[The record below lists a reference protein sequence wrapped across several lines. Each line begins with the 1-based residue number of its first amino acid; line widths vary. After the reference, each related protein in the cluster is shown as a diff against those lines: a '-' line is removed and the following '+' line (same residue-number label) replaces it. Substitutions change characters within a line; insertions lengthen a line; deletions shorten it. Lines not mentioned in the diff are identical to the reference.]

1 MYKFFTKMLVRTH
14 HRTALHVHFYI
25 EIHVFGIFIP
35 IKLFESVF
43 TQIYASI
50 FVIVPLS
57 KPRTGLPFLLFSLY
71 FFHSQY
77 LSYLLSLIHLSIF
90 HFNLFIFHLLI
101 LVGYLL
107 VRRAVYLNCCFQ
119 RHLKI

>member
-1 MYKFFTKMLVRTH
+1 MYKFFTKMLVRAH

-25 EIHVFGIFIP
+25 EIRVFGNFIS

-57 KPRTGLPFLLFSLY
+57 KPRNGLPFLLSSLY
-71 FFHSQY
+71 FFHSLY
-77 LSYLLSLIHLSIF
+77 LSYLFSLIHFSLF
-90 HFNLFIFHLLI
+90 HFNLFFYHLLI

-119 RHLKI
+119 RHLKT